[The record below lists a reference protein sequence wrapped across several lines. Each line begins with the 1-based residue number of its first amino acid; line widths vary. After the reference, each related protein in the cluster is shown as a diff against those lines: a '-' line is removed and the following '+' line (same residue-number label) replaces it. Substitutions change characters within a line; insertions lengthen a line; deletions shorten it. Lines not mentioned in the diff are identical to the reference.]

1 MKKIVIIPSAG
12 KNSRMNNKIVPKG
25 LRIFNNKTIL
35 DLLIENLDK
44 YVDIIYI
51 SISKKD
57 FKNKIFKKKILPYN
71 QKKVKLV
78 PTIGG
83 SGDGQA
89 ILDALHYVIKENNEI
104 DHVMICWSDVFI
116 YDDNILDFSYRN
128 LKIYNDSVFFLPT
141 KFKKN
146 PYVGFL
152 RNKHGLIEK
161 VLYTKKGD
169 KFQNMEQDHCIFFI
183 KPKILFDELKKYQK
197 FYKPK
202 EFIFLNIIN
211 WLFLK
216 KYSITAIKYNNKKNI
231 DPVLSFN
238 TDQELNII
246 NKTVNEN
253 F

>member
-1 MKKIVIIPSAG
+1 
-12 KNSRMNNKIVPKG
+12 
-25 LRIFNNKTIL
+25 
-35 DLLIENLDK
+35 
-44 YVDIIYI
+44 
-51 SISKKD
+51 
-57 FKNKIFKKKILPYN
+57 
-71 QKKVKLV
+71 
-78 PTIGG
+78 
-83 SGDGQA
+83 
-89 ILDALHYVIKENNEI
+89 
-104 DHVMICWSDVFI
+104 
-116 YDDNILDFSYRN
+116 
-128 LKIYNDSVFFLPT
+128 
-141 KFKKN
+141 
-146 PYVGFL
+146 
-152 RNKHGLIEK
+152 
-161 VLYTKKGD
+161 
-169 KFQNMEQDHCIFFI
+169 MEQDHCIFFI